1 MFHVQLCHGPGQRKG
16 RKPQYLTAVVWPEY
30 ALAAD
35 VPSQLDL
42 LSCRARPIEK
52 THLRCSDANCKLRP
66 ESERAAADQAEK
78 DGKDPDRELQPDD
91 LEATGVDAQ
100 NEETLDAEEEAARE
114 EEIVACPVVERR
126 CLVDLWPYAFSV
138 SRYQTLFEAL
148 GIV

>member
-1 MFHVQLCHGPGQRKG
+1 VYHVQLCHGIGQRKG
-16 RKPQYLTAVVWPEY
+16 RKPQYLTVVQSPAY

-35 VPSQLDL
+35 VPSQLNL

-66 ESERAAADQAEK
+66 ESEREAAFQAET

-91 LEATGVDAQ
+91 LDALGVDAQ
-100 NEETLDAEEEAARE
+100 TEETLEAEEEAACE
-114 EEIVACPVVERR
+114 EEIVACPIEQRR
-126 CLVDLWPYAFSV
+126 CLVDSWPFAFSAA
-138 SRYQTLFEAL
+138 RYRSLFEAL